1 MQRWPVSFWRRKKR
15 ETEIEEEVQSHLEM
29 AARERTER
37 GEAVD
42 EAKRAARREFGNV
55 ELVKEVARDTW
66 GWRRVEEFVEDVR
79 YGLRMLSKKPGFTA
93 VAVLTLALGIG
104 ANTAIFSFVNAVRLR
119 ELPVKDPQQ
128 LVFPRI
134 ISLEGSGSEFAYRE
148 FEEIRGRSQ
157 SFSGV
162 FAFDTTRFLASFNGQ
177 TDFVWGQCV
186 SASFYSVLGVHPI
199 LGREFTEQEDQS
211 GQPATVV
218 ISYEYWKRKFALDP
232 SVVGKNIIL
241 KNIPFR
247 VVGVAPPL
255 FRGIELGDSVDIWM
269 PMAYWPQVRLSDHL
283 SVGIM
288 GRLKPE
294 VRSKQ
299 AAAELSVLDREYAAQ
314 KLEARAIPQYEQPL
328 ENRRIEVVSG
338 ARGFFDLPDEL
349 PNELNIL
356 MMAVGLVH
364 LIACANVTNLL
375 LGRAINRKREIALR
389 LALGA
394 GGMRLTRQ
402 LLTESL
408 LLAVAG
414 GGLGFLLAGWMT
426 NLLLRFAITGI
437 DPASLDLR
445 PDGRVMLFTAGVSI
459 LTGFVFGIAPAFGA
473 TRVDPGPALKA
484 APGVEPGSE
493 TRAGLGKG
501 LVVAQVALCAAL
513 LVGAGLMVR
522 TLEKLNRV
530 NPGFQPDHILLV
542 SLYPTLGGYEGARE
556 LNLYSRLQEQIGAA
570 PGELS
575 ASFSRFG
582 LLSGGGWGRK
592 IANPRSGMRPEESIQ
607 VHCNPVAPQF
617 FATMGIPLV
626 FGRDFDAGDG
636 AGATKVAI
644 ITEALARAAFPNTRP
659 IGEQIE
665 FVGENGNQQAEVVGI
680 VQDVRSFSMRGPDAS
695 PGIYIPLQQAPAD
708 LLGQV
713 TMELRTT
720 GDPAIA
726 IAALRRTS
734 QAIDPNLPLAGMS
747 TQAAQIE
754 ESLRGEKSLTSL
766 LSLFSMLAVLL
777 ASIGLYGVIAYSV
790 ARRTR
795 EIGIRVALGAGRPDM
810 LRMVLGQGLRLTLVG
825 IGVGLAGAAAASRVL
840 SSKLYGVMPTD
851 PATFAGVA
859 LLLMGVAMAACYIP
873 ARRAMRVDPIVA
885 LRYE

>member
-1 MQRWPVSFWRRKKR
+1 MSWVSRIFGKRKR
-15 ETEIEEEVQSHLEM
+15 EEELEEEVRSHLEM
-29 AARERTER
+29 AARERAER
-37 GEAVD
+37 GENVK
-42 EAKRAARREFGNV
+42 EAERAARREFGNV
-55 ELVKEVARDTW
+55 ELVKQVARDAW

-79 YGLRMLSKKPGFTA
+79 YGLRTLSKKPGFTT

-104 ANTAIFSFVNAVRLR
+104 ANTAIFSFVNAVLLR

-128 LVFPRI
+128 LAFPRI
-134 ISLEGSGSEFAYRE
+134 IEPKGSGGEFAYGE
-148 FEEIRGRSQ
+148 FEEIRDRSQ

-186 SASFYSVLGVHPI
+186 SANFYSILGVNPI
-199 LGREFTEQEDQS
+199 LGREFTEQEDQP

-218 ISYEYWKRKFALDP
+218 ISYDYWKRKFALDP
-232 SVVGKNIIL
+232 SVVGNNVVL
-241 KNIPFR
+241 KKIPFR
-247 VVGVAPPL
+247 IVGVAPPS

-288 GRLKPE
+288 GRLKPDIRDE
-294 VRSKQ
+294 QS
-299 AAAELSVLDREYAAQ
+299 AAELTVLDRDYVAR
-314 KLEARAIPQYEQPL
+314 KLEARAIPWHEQPL
-328 ENRRIEVVSG
+328 ESRRIELVSG
-338 ARGFFDLPDEL
+338 ARGLFDLPDEL

-356 MMAVGLVH
+356 MVVVGLVL
-364 LIACANVTNLL
+364 LIACANVANLL
-375 LGRAINRKREIALR
+375 LARAVNRKREIALR

-394 GGMRLTRQ
+394 GRMRLTRQ

-445 PDGRVMLFTAGVSI
+445 ADGRVMLFTAGLSI
-459 LTGFVFGIAPAFGA
+459 LTGFIFGLAPAFGA
-473 TRVDPGPALKA
+473 TRVDPGLALKA
-484 APGVEPGSE
+484 APGAEPGGE

-513 LVGAGLMVR
+513 LVAAGLMVR

-530 NPGFQPDHILLV
+530 NPGFEQDRILLV
-542 SLYPTLGGYEGARE
+542 SVYPTLGGYEGTRE
-556 LNLYSRLQEQIGAA
+556 LNLYSRLQEQIEAA
-570 PGELS
+570 PGVLC

-592 IANPRSGMRPEESIQ
+592 IANPGGVGRPEEGIR
-607 VHCNPVAPQF
+607 VHCNPVAPRF

-636 AGATKVAI
+636 AGAAKVAI
-644 ITEALARAAFPNTRP
+644 ISEALARAAFPNTRP

-665 FVGENGNQQAEVVGI
+665 FVGENGSEQAEVVGI
-680 VQDVRSFSMRGPDAS
+680 VRDVRSFSMRGPDRS

-708 LLGQV
+708 LLGQA
-713 TMELRTT
+713 TMEIRTA

-726 IAALRRTS
+726 IDGVRRTS
-734 QAIDPNLPLAGMS
+734 QAIGPNLPLAGMS
-747 TQAAQIE
+747 TQAAQIAG
-754 ESLRGEKSLTSL
+754 SLGGERSLTTL
-766 LSLFSMLAVLL
+766 LSLFSMLAIAL

-790 ARRTR
+790 TRRTR
-795 EIGIRVALGAGRPDM
+795 EIGIRMAIGAGQPEV
-810 LRMVLGQGLRLTLVG
+810 LRMVLGQGMRLTLVG
-825 IGVGLAGAAAASRVL
+825 IGVGLTGAAAASRVL
-840 SSKLYGVMPTD
+840 SSKLFGVTSTD
-851 PATFAGVA
+851 PVTFAAVA
-859 LLLMGVAMAACYIP
+859 LLLTGVALAACYVP
-873 ARRAMRVDPIVA
+873 ARRAMRADPVVA

>member
-37 GEAVD
+37 GEPVD

-199 LGREFTEQEDQS
+199 LGREITEQEDQS

-356 MMAVGLVH
+356 MMAVGLVL
-364 LIACANVTNLL
+364 LIACANVANLL

-426 NLLLRFAITGI
+426 NLLLRFAITG
-437 DPASLDLR
+437 
-445 PDGRVMLFTAGVSI
+445 
-459 LTGFVFGIAPAFGA
+459 
-473 TRVDPGPALKA
+473 VDPGPALKA

-530 NPGFQPDHILLV
+530 NPGFRPDHILLV

-556 LNLYSRLQEQIGAA
+556 LSLYSRLQEQIGAE

-575 ASFSRFG
+575 VSFSRFG

-592 IANPRSGMRPEESIQ
+592 IANPRNGMRPEESIQ

-617 FATMGIPLV
+617 F
-626 FGRDFDAGDG
+626 
-636 AGATKVAI
+636 
-644 ITEALARAAFPNTRP
+644 
-659 IGEQIE
+659 
-665 FVGENGNQQAEVVGI
+665 
-680 VQDVRSFSMRGPDAS
+680 
-695 PGIYIPLQQAPAD
+695 
-708 LLGQV
+708 
-713 TMELRTT
+713 
-720 GDPAIA
+720 
-726 IAALRRTS
+726 
-734 QAIDPNLPLAGMS
+734 
-747 TQAAQIE
+747 
-754 ESLRGEKSLTSL
+754 
-766 LSLFSMLAVLL
+766 
-777 ASIGLYGVIAYSV
+777 
-790 ARRTR
+790 
-795 EIGIRVALGAGRPDM
+795 
-810 LRMVLGQGLRLTLVG
+810 
-825 IGVGLAGAAAASRVL
+825 
-840 SSKLYGVMPTD
+840 
-851 PATFAGVA
+851 
-859 LLLMGVAMAACYIP
+859 
-873 ARRAMRVDPIVA
+873 
-885 LRYE
+885 

>member
-1 MQRWPVSFWRRKKR
+1 MSWVSRIFAKRKR
-15 ETEIEEEVQSHLEM
+15 EEELEEEVLSHLEM
-29 AARERTER
+29 ATREHVER
-37 GEAVD
+37 GDTASEAG
-42 EAKRAARREFGNV
+42 RAARREFGNV
-55 ELVKEVARDTW
+55 ELVKEVARDAW

-79 YGLRMLSKKPGFTA
+79 YGLRTLSKKPGFTT

-104 ANTAIFSFVNAVRLR
+104 ANTAIFSFVNAVLLR

-134 ISLEGSGSEFAYRE
+134 IEPRGSGGEFAYGE
-148 FEEIRGRSQ
+148 FEEIRDRSQ

-186 SASFYSVLGVHPI
+186 SANFYSILSVNPI
-199 LGREFTEQEDQS
+199 FGREFTQQEDQP

-218 ISYEYWKRKFALDP
+218 ISYDYWKRKFELDP
-232 SVVGKNIIL
+232 SVVGKNVVL
-241 KNIPFR
+241 KKIPFR
-247 VVGVAPPL
+247 IVGVAPPS
-255 FRGIELGDSVDIWM
+255 FHGIELGDSVDIWM

-294 VRSKQ
+294 IRSEQ
-299 AAAELSVLDREYAAQ
+299 AAAELTVLDRDYAAR
-314 KLEARAIPQYEQPL
+314 KLEARAIPWHERPL
-328 ENRRIEVVSG
+328 ESRRIELVSG
-338 ARGFFDLPDEL
+338 ARGLFDLPDEL

-356 MMAVGLVH
+356 MVVVGLVL
-364 LIACANVTNLL
+364 LIACANVANLL
-375 LGRAINRKREIALR
+375 LARAVNRKREIALR

-394 GGMRLTRQ
+394 GRMRLTRQ

-445 PDGRVMLFTAGVSI
+445 ADGRVMLFTAGLSI
-459 LTGFVFGIAPAFGA
+459 LTGFVFGLAPAFGA
-473 TRVDPGPALKA
+473 TRVDPGLALKA
-484 APGVEPGSE
+484 APGAEPGGE

-513 LVGAGLMVR
+513 LVAAGLMVR

-530 NPGFQPDHILLV
+530 NPGFEQDRVLLV
-542 SLYPTLGGYEGARE
+542 SLYPTLGGYEGTRE
-556 LNLYSRLQEQIGAA
+556 LNLYSRLQEHIEAA
-570 PGELS
+570 PGVLS

-592 IANPRSGMRPEESIQ
+592 IANPRGVGRPEESIR
-607 VHCNPVAPQF
+607 VHCNPVAPRF

-644 ITEALARAAFPNTRP
+644 ISEALARAAFPNTRP

-665 FVGENGNQQAEVVGI
+665 FVGENGSEQAEVVGI
-680 VQDVRSFSMRGPDAS
+680 VRDVRSFSMRGPDMS
-695 PGIYIPLQQAPAD
+695 PGIYIPLRQAPAD
-708 LLGQV
+708 LLGQA
-713 TMELRTT
+713 TMEIRTA

-726 IAALRRTS
+726 IDGVRRTS
-734 QAIDPNLPLAGMS
+734 QAIGPNLPLTGMS

-754 ESLRGEKSLTSL
+754 ESMGGERSLTTL
-766 LSLFSMLAVLL
+766 LSLFSMLAIAL

-790 ARRTR
+790 TRRTR
-795 EIGIRVALGAGRPDM
+795 EIGIRVAMGARRPDV
-810 LRMVLGQGLRLTLVG
+810 LRMVLGQGMRLTLVG
-825 IGVGLAGAAAASRVL
+825 IGVGLMGAAAASRML
-840 SSKLYGVMPTD
+840 SSKLFGVTPTD
-851 PATFAGVA
+851 PVTFAAVA
-859 LLLMGVAMAACYIP
+859 LLLMGVALAACYVP
-873 ARRAMRVDPIVA
+873 ARRAMRVDPVVA